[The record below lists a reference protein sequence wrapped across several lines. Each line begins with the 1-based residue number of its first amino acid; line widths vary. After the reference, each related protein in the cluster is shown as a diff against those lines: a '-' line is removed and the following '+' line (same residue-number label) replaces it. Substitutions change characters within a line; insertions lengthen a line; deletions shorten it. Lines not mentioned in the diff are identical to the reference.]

1 MKCSVKLLLPTLMI
15 VLCSGLVSTAS
26 ADGVISARAELERFA
41 FELKNFQADFSQTV
55 ISQDGRIQDR
65 TEGQVWLQTP
75 DKLRWVY
82 SGEFPELIV
91 ADGHNI
97 WVYDKSLEQVTVKP
111 QSEDAA
117 DSPLMLIADVSRLD
131 EQFKV
136 TEVGNIDDM
145 FLLELRSVDPEAEFE
160 RILLGIG
167 ENGIRMLAMEDAF
180 GQRTEINF
188 TNVLK
193 NTAVDSQL
201 FTFDPPESADLVG
214 RAVIPE

>member
-1 MKCSVKLLLPTLMI
+1 MKLFLPLLALSSLLATK
-15 VLCSGLVSTAS
+15 AS
-26 ADGVISARAELERFA
+26 ADGLMSARAELERFTS
-41 FELKNFQADFSQTV
+41 ELKNFQADFTQTV

-82 SGEFPELIV
+82 AGEFPELIV

-97 WVYDKSLEQVTVKP
+97 WIYDESLEQVTVKP

-117 DSPLMLIADVSRLD
+117 DSPLMLLADVSRLD

-136 TEVGNIDDM
+136 TEVGNVDDM
-145 FLLELRSVDPEAEFE
+145 LLLELRSLDSETEFE
-160 RILLGIG
+160 RILLGMDD
-167 ENGIRMLAMEDAF
+167 NAIRMMAMEDAF

-188 TNVLK
+188 ANIVK
-193 NTAVDSQL
+193 NAAVDSKL
-201 FTFDPPESADLVG
+201 FTFEPPEGVDLVG

>member
-1 MKCSVKLLLPTLMI
+1 MKRSIKLLLPFL
-15 VLCSGLVSTAS
+15 VLCSLLISTVS
-26 ADGVISARAELERFA
+26 ADGAKSARTELERFTY
-41 FELKNFQADFSQTV
+41 ELKNFQADFSQTV

-82 SGEFPELIV
+82 AGEFPELIV

-97 WVYDKSLEQVTVKP
+97 WIYDESLDQVTVKP

-117 DSPLMLIADVSRLD
+117 DSPLMLLADVSRLD

-136 TEVGNIDDM
+136 TEVGNMEEM
-145 FLLELRSVDPEAEFE
+145 FLLELKSLDPETEFE
-160 RILLGIG
+160 RILLGVDAM
-167 ENGIRMLAMEDAF
+167 GIRMMAMEDAF
-180 GQRTEINF
+180 GQRTEIKF
-188 TNVLK
+188 TNTFK
-193 NTAVDSQL
+193 NQAVDSQL
-201 FTFDPPESADLVG
+201 FTFNPPEGVDLVG